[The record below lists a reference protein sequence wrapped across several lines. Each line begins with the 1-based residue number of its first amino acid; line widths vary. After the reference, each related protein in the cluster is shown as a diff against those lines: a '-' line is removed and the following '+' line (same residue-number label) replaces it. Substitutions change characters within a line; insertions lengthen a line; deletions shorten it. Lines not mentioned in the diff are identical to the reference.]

1 MPSAAVQRDLMT
13 GVGQLER
20 LAPAVLQVR

>member
-13 GVGQLER
+13 GAGQLER
-20 LAPAVLQVR
+20 LALAVLQVR